1 MPDPGGFAGQLLLLY
16 DGANVSARIDRNTA
30 AAASARAAA
39 ATLLDA
45 ATAP

>member
-1 MPDPGGFAGQLLLLY
+1 VPDPGGFADRLLLLY
-16 DGANVSARIDRNTA
+16 DGANIAARIDRNTA

-39 ATLLDA
+39 ATRLDA